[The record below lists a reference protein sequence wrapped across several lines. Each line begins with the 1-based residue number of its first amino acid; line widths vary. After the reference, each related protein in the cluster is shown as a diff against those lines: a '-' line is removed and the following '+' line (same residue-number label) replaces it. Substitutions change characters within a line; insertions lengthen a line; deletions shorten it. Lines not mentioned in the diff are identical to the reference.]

1 MDQAHE
7 PQMGK
12 LREMWFGTHQRDPSR
27 VPSKGSKIDT
37 VLGMIPFALGSSDS
51 SNSITKIISLMHAL
65 IPLAKANQHSML
77 SQNHGCYFPKQQEP
91 SKS

>member
-1 MDQAHE
+1 MDQVYE

-12 LREMWFGTHQRDPSR
+12 LREMRFRGHQEDPSS

-37 VLGMIPFALGSSDS
+37 WLGVIQSTLGSSDS
-51 SNSITKIISLMHAL
+51 SNSITKIISLKHAL
-65 IPLAKANQHSML
+65 IPSAKANKHSML
-77 SQNHGCYFPKQQEP
+77 NQNPSYYYPKRQEP